1 MTSTFKRVWIL
12 AVLVVEKSLQFVA
25 VVAAA
30 VALAAP
36 VHADA
41 DTDFANQLHGYGI
54 YGPRDYNAWLGKI
67 TCNRLGNGID
77 ADAYKSAAF
86 LSKNLPR
93 GTTTA
98 QTWQFLNSAINTYCP
113 DQMPV
118 LTSAAGPRQ

>member
-1 MTSTFKRVWIL
+1 MTSTFKRVWIP
-12 AVLVVEKSLQFVA
+12 AVVVVEKSLQFVA

-41 DTDFANQLHGYGI
+41 DTDIANQLHGYGI

-77 ADAYKSAAF
+77 ADADRSAAF

-93 GTTTA
+93 GTTTG
-98 QTWQFLNSAINTYCP
+98 QTWQYLNAAINTYCP

-118 LTSAAGPRQ
+118 LTSAAGPR

>member
-1 MTSTFKRVWIL
+1 MTSTLKRVWIL
-12 AVLVVEKSLQFVA
+12 AVLVVQKSLQFVA

-30 VALAAP
+30 VSLAAP

-98 QTWQFLNSAINTYCP
+98 QTWQFLNAAINTYCP

-118 LTSAAGPRQ
+118 VTSAAGARQ